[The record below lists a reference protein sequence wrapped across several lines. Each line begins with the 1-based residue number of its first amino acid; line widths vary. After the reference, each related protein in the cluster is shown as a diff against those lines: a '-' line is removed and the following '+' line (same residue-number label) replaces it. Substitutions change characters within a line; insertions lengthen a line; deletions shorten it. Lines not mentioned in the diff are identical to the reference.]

1 MVAGAT
7 LVLLPGMRKP
17 GRSAAGGQ
25 VRVDGPEILRHATR
39 MVRMLQMLHRAVLLA
54 ALTVALVAT
63 GFAHRMPSAEDEA
76 LAFALQNGI
85 SLGEFCGVD
94 PIKAVH
100 GGTDCQACQIAG
112 AADLPPLTGTRI
124 DLELAFHAEVIA
136 PRKVRALARATDP
149 AHPPQ
154 GPPVA

>member
-1 MVAGAT
+1 MIALAT
-7 LVLLPGMRKP
+7 LLFLAGMRKP
-17 GRSAAGGQ
+17 GRFTAGDR
-25 VRVDGPEILRHATR
+25 VRVDGPVILRHATA
-39 MVRMLQMLHRAVLLA
+39 MVRMLQLLQRAVLLA

-63 GFAHRMPSAEDEA
+63 GFAHRMPSDEDEA

-85 SLGEFCGVD
+85 SLSEFCGVD
-94 PIKAVH
+94 PIKAAH
-100 GGTDCQACQIAG
+100 GGADCQACQIAG
-112 AADLPPLTGTRI
+112 TADLPPLTGTRI

-136 PRKVRALARATDP
+136 PREARALVRPTDP

>member
-1 MVAGAT
+1 
-7 LVLLPGMRKP
+7 
-17 GRSAAGGQ
+17 
-25 VRVDGPEILRHATR
+25 

-85 SLGEFCGVD
+85 SLSEFCGVD
-94 PIKAVH
+94 PIKAAH
-100 GGTDCQACQIAG
+100 GGADCQACQIAG
-112 AADLPPLTGTRI
+112 TADLPPLTGTRI
-124 DLELAFHAEVIA
+124 DLELAFHAEVVA
-136 PRKVRALARATDP
+136 PREVRALVRATDP